1 MSNGKG
7 RKGPTGLKGKRING
21 TTASSVQCPV
31 PVRESDSVLVVPL
44 RGDITDKIGTIDT
57 INTISTIS
65 TIDTIDV
72 IDSIDAFWAF

>member
-1 MSNGKG
+1 MSNGKS

-44 RGDITDKIGTIDT
+44 RGDIIDRIGTIDA
-57 INTISTIS
+57 
-65 TIDTIDV
+65 IDV
-72 IDSIDAFWAF
+72 IDSIDAFRAF